1 MSDRFA
7 YSAPPGAHS
16 GGITRRGAA
25 PRAEARSAD
34 SKQGQDDTERS
45 EVSAC
50 IRLKSGDEGADGAN
64 APPQNFWARTAPAI
78 FPGICGWVPRGSAFG
93 I

>member
-1 MSDRFA
+1 MQWLAIIYIIIKIGMSDRFA

-50 IRLKSGDEGADGAN
+50 SILN
-64 APPQNFWARTAPAI
+64 YTALDTAH
-78 FPGICGWVPRGSAFG
+78 CVRRQD
-93 I
+93 